1 MRKSAIL
8 LAIAATAALGACKK
22 TGEGE
27 AEVKTPT
34 VDVDVGTKTDTV
46 NTPQVDVG
54 TKQDTL
60 IVNRP
65 TVDVDGPGNKKAD
78 DKKTG
83 TGAATKRP

>member
-1 MRKSAIL
+1 MKKRAIL
-8 LAIAATAALGACKK
+8 LAFAAVAALGACKK

-27 AEVKTPT
+27 MEVKTPT
-34 VDVDVGTKTDTV
+34 VDVDAGTKTDTV
-46 NTPQVDVG
+46 QTPTVDVG

-78 DKKTG
+78 DQKTG
-83 TGAATKRP
+83 TSTKRP